1 MGIYESPINIHFC
14 KFIKNDI
21 KIMLDTINLKK
32 NMCYYESGRQRFE
45 LPIKDIIV
53 PFKTQ
58 EDFTSGIE
66 TRPGVSPPLWS
77 PNHMNILSNGL
88 FKLFHAYTFTLTEYT

>member
-1 MGIYESPINIHFC
+1 MIVTLKVQSVPYTHSREIITL
-14 KFIKNDI
+14 I
-21 KIMLDTINLKK
+21 KIVLKFVFK
-32 NMCYYESGRQRFE
+32 PTQKIVKCKYESGRQRFE

-66 TRPGVSPPLWS
+66 TRPGVSPPLW
-77 PNHMNILSNGL
+77 
-88 FKLFHAYTFTLTEYT
+88 

>member
-1 MGIYESPINIHFC
+1 MGIHKSPINIHFC

-21 KIMLDTINLKK
+21 KIMLLYNKFKK
-32 NMCYYESGRQRFE
+32 IVKCYYESGRQRFE

-77 PNHMNILSNGL
+77 PNHMNIL
-88 FKLFHAYTFTLTEYT
+88 